1 MENYQLDSVF
11 QIAFNM
17 IRIPYN
23 QLDEIL
29 TYERF
34 IEEGN
39 HINLCINIE
48 SVMMFISTIQDLESR
63 LVAEPRFIQ
72 GFIKEFV
79 NTVSHYKSFF
89 QQNHFADT
97 KIYFGLG
104 IEFDEEA
111 FEFTKEPVSKG
122 FTILPDPVEFNEPVN
137 GIVRN
142 KNAVSW
148 PKATQDWTTGS
159 DKIQYLGLYYKINEE
174 STLES
179 DSNKYHYE
187 LIGVLPLAPAETV
200 KVNERMV
207 LNANTVQI
215 KLSNR

>member
-1 MENYQLDSVF
+1 MTVTRFTLSKDFLNTILANNF
-11 QIAFNM
+11 G
-17 IRIPYN
+17 IPTARY
-23 QLDEIL
+23 
-29 TYERF
+29 
-34 IEEGN
+34 
-39 HINLCINIE
+39 
-48 SVMMFISTIQDLESR
+48 V
-63 LVAEPRFIQ
+63 
-72 GFIKEFV
+72 
-79 NTVSHYKSFF
+79 
-89 QQNHFADT
+89 DT

-104 IEFDEEA
+104 IEFDEEV

-174 STLES
+174 SDSES

-187 LIGVLPLAPAETV
+187 LIGILPLAPAETV